1 MAGRN
6 LLSKNKNV
14 PLGGGDKLKRLPLDG
29 LGTGLASSSR
39 NNNGSPTP
47 QSMRLRSTGQSNM
60 HTSPGKLMR
69 RGGSVYKHEGMSVP
83 SRPGIEAGT
92 YGTGNRANSVNPIQS
107 QRAFH
112 TTEQAALAILSHR
125 FGLRGIDMGKCEGSY
140 ILYRAS
146 YKPRR
151 WRLQGWLE
159 NQSDDSVRVRQI
171 TNNSVDEKEE
181 QSYNQ
186 TVSRQSDRV

>member
-1 MAGRN
+1 M
-6 LLSKNKNV
+6 
-14 PLGGGDKLKRLPLDG
+14 
-29 LGTGLASSSR
+29 
-39 NNNGSPTP
+39 
-47 QSMRLRSTGQSNM
+47 
-60 HTSPGKLMR
+60 
-69 RGGSVYKHEGMSVP
+69 YKHEGMSVP
-83 SRPGIEAGT
+83 GRPGIKTGT
-92 YGTGNRANSVNPIQS
+92 YGTGNRSNSVNPIQS

-112 TTEQAALAILSHR
+112 TTEQVAFQILSHR
-125 FGLRGIDMGKCEGSY
+125 FGLRGIDMGKAEGSY

-181 QSYNQ
+181 QSYNN
-186 TVSRQSDRV
+186 TVSR